1 MRAPARLLLALL
13 SLVPLPLL
21 GRLAAQDAV
30 RAGIVRDLERLAK
43 AESIAD
49 LPSPDSVTLGPRTI
63 PAGTTIR
70 GAVVAR
76 GPVIVAGRVEG
87 AVVSLAGDVTV
98 ARGGVVTGDA
108 LAVGGRV
115 IADGEV
121 GGE

>member
-13 SLVPLPLL
+13 AVVPLPLPVL
-21 GRLAAQDAV
+21 GRLVAQDAV

-43 AESIAD
+43 AESIAG

-63 PAGTTIR
+63 PSGTTVR

-76 GPVIVAGRVEG
+76 GPVVVAGRVEG

-98 ARGGVVTGDA
+98 ARGGVVTGD
-108 LAVGGRV
+108 
-115 IADGEV
+115 
-121 GGE
+121 